1 MQETV
6 VCWCCEYFVL
16 LEKMENHDGVF
27 VDGICRYTDLFCHSD
42 NKVCRRFLLKSGLY
56 TKKIIPDICENYN
69 GTPCDGEN
77 LQ

>member
-27 VDGICRYTDLFCHSD
+27 VDGICRYTDLFCRSD

-56 TKKIIPDICENYN
+56 TKKNHTGY
-69 GTPCDGEN
+69 
-77 LQ
+77 L